1 MNQSFKT
8 LWNITFVVTGLL
20 WATLV
25 WMIWISGQ
33 LKTPQDQIIFLCVV
47 IPAFVL
53 IYLSGFFIARRHTK
67 KPESAATH

>member
-8 LWNITFVVTGLL
+8 LWNITFVVTGIL
-20 WATLV
+20 WASLV
-25 WMIWISGQ
+25 LMIWTSGQ

-53 IYLSGFFIARRHTK
+53 IYLSGFLIAKRHTK
-67 KPESAATH
+67 KLESAS